1 MLWSKKGVL
10 HKKAR
15 KMDTSVDKRT
25 DPLPL
30 PQLRQQFQPTIADQ
44 VFKVLQ
50 DRILTLELPPET
62 KISEAEVATKMGVS
76 RQPVREAFKR
86 LANLGFLQIRPQ
98 SGTMVSLISEEAV
111 LRARFIRLALELHTC
126 RTACD
131 VISDDGLRVLSDLI
145 EQQKE
150 AIAENNKTRFHAL
163 DDAFHREICAQSGVG
178 YVWDVI
184 SENKG
189 HMDRVR
195 MLTLDTSSQNKALN
209 EHIAILK
216 ALTARSS
223 DAAADAIEKHLS
235 RILVQIEKIK
245 AVNHNWFTDIPR

>member
-1 MLWSKKGVL
+1 MSAQKKS
-10 HKKAR
+10 A
-15 KMDTSVDKRT
+15 
-25 DPLPL
+25 PLPL

-44 VFKVLQ
+44 VFKVLH
-50 DRILTLELPPET
+50 DRILSLELPPET
-62 KISEAEVATKMGVS
+62 KISEAEVAAKMGVS

-111 LRARFIRLALELHTC
+111 MRARFIRLALEIHTG

-131 VISDDGLRVLSDLI
+131 VITEDGLRALSALI
-145 EQQKE
+145 EQQKA
-150 AIAENNKTRFHAL
+150 AISDNNRTKFHAL
-163 DDAFHREICAQSGVG
+163 DDAFHREICVQSGVD

-195 MLTLDTSSQNKALN
+195 MLTLDTSTQNHALG
-209 EHIAILK
+209 EHIAIVD
-216 ALTARSS
+216 AITSRDA
-223 DAAADAIEKHLS
+223 DAAADAIDKHLS
-235 RILVQIEKIK
+235 RILVQIEEIK
-245 AVNHNWFTDIPR
+245 AVNHNWFTDSSR

>member
-1 MLWSKKGVL
+1 VETSTQKKSAPL
-10 HKKAR
+10 
-15 KMDTSVDKRT
+15 
-25 DPLPL
+25 PLPL

-50 DRILTLELPPET
+50 ARILTLELPPET
-62 KISEAEVATKMGVS
+62 KISEAEVAAKMGVS

-111 LRARFIRLALELHTC
+111 MRARFIRLALEIHTG
-126 RTACD
+126 RTACG
-131 VISDDGLRVLSDLI
+131 VITDDGLRALSALI
-145 EQQKE
+145 DQQKA
-150 AIAENNKTRFHAL
+150 AISDNNRTRFHVL
-163 DDAFHREICAQSGVG
+163 DDAFHREICVQSGVG
-178 YVWDVI
+178 YVWEVI

-195 MLTLDTSSQNKALN
+195 MLTLDTSSQNHALR
-209 EHIAILK
+209 EHIAILD
-216 ALTARSS
+216 ALSS
-223 DAAADAIEKHLS
+223 RDAEAAAGAIEQHLS
-235 RILVQIEKIK
+235 RILVQIEEIK

>member
-1 MLWSKKGVL
+1 MSAQKKS
-10 HKKAR
+10 A
-15 KMDTSVDKRT
+15 
-25 DPLPL
+25 PLPL

-44 VFKVLQ
+44 VFKVLH

-62 KISEAEVATKMGVS
+62 KISEAEVAAKMGVS

-111 LRARFIRLALELHTC
+111 MRARFIRLALEIHTG

-131 VISDDGLRVLSDLI
+131 VITEDGLRALSALI
-145 EQQKE
+145 EQQKA
-150 AIAENNKTRFHAL
+150 AISDNNRTKFHAL
-163 DDAFHREICAQSGVG
+163 DDAFHREICVQSGVD

-195 MLTLDTSSQNKALN
+195 MLTLDTSTQNHALG
-209 EHIAILK
+209 EHIAIVD
-216 ALTARSS
+216 AITSRDA
-223 DAAADAIEKHLS
+223 DAAADAIDKHLS
-235 RILVQIEKIK
+235 RILVQIEEIK
-245 AVNHNWFTDIPR
+245 SVNHNWFTDSSR